1 MMGTEDVPVKVTSE
15 KPFNVS
21 FESKQAIPTDEDQTE
36 KQSLTGASDKVFFL
50 ELQRQLMQ
58 DTSNMA

>member
-1 MMGTEDVPVKVTSE
+1 MGTEDVPVKVTSE

-50 ELQRQLMQ
+50 NCNG
-58 DTSNMA
+58 S